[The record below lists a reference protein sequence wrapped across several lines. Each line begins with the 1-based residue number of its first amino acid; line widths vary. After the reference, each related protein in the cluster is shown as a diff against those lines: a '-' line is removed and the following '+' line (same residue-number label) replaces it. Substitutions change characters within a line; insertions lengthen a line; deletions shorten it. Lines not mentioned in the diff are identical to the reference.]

1 MNTQDCSEPC
11 GVCTATLIE
20 KDVVIQEFTHMPCC
34 TYVICYE
41 CINKCKFKCPQ
52 CRQVHNKRDI
62 LEATL
67 NVGLSLAPEVD
78 WAPERLEEE
87 DEEFKAALEQS
98 LSCSAPFK
106 SVKIA
111 LKSLEWDEAVL
122 TALCSAEDDQMA
134 AAIEESLLFASDP
147 CFAEESPVKNPKA
160 SKAPAS
166 KGEPAGAPAGA
177 PAKNPKAPSKTPAK
191 APVKPTKAPAA
202 KVTKG
207 ALKKKQTD
215 RDRPQFKIIQVRPDN
230 IVQHKKKRQV
240 VTQAQQSFNTPF
252 VFSFNA
258 AKALLHAKK
267 NQ

>member
-67 NVGLSLAPEVD
+67 NVGLSLAPQVD

-87 DEEFKAALEQS
+87 DLEFKAALEQS

-111 LKSLEWDEAVL
+111 LKSLEWDE
-122 TALCSAEDDQMA
+122 DDQMA
-134 AAIEESLLFASDP
+134 AAIEESLLFASDA
-147 CFAEESPVKNPKA
+147 CFSKGATTSD
-160 SKAPAS
+160 KAPV
-166 KGEPAGAPAGA
+166 
-177 PAKNPKAPSKTPAK
+177 KNPKAPSKTPAK
-191 APVKPTKAPAA
+191 NPKAPAA

-207 ALKKKQTD
+207 ALKKKQSD
-215 RDRPQFKIIQVRPDN
+215 RDRPQFKIIQVKPDN
-230 IVQHKKKRQV
+230 IVHHKKKRQV

>member
-11 GVCTATLIE
+11 GEPCGVCTATLVE
-20 KDVVIQEFTHMPCC
+20 NDVVIQEFTHMPCC

-78 WAPERLEEE
+78 WAPEEE
-87 DEEFKAALEQS
+87 DEELKAALEQS

-111 LKSLEWDEAVL
+111 LKSLEWDE
-122 TALCSAEDDQMA
+122 DDQMA

-147 CFAEESPVKNPKA
+147 CFAEESPVKKPKA

-177 PAKNPKAPSKTPAK
+177 PAGEPVKKPKAPSKTPAK
-191 APVKPTKAPAA
+191 APVKPTKAPANN
-202 KVTKG
+202 KG

>member
-52 CRQVHNKRDI
+52 CRAVHNKRDI

-78 WAPERLEEE
+78 WAPEEE

-98 LSCSAPFK
+98 LLPTK
-106 SVKIA
+106 SV
-111 LKSLEWDEAVL
+111 KSLEWDE
-122 TALCSAEDDQMA
+122 EDQVN

-147 CFAEESPVKNPKA
+147 CFAEESPVKKPKA

-166 KGEPAGAPAGA
+166 KGAPAGA
-177 PAKNPKAPSKTPAK
+177 PVKNPKAPSKTPAK
-191 APVKPTKAPAA
+191 APVKATKAPANN
-202 KVTKG
+202 KG
-207 ALKKKQTD
+207 ALKKKQSD

>member
-34 TYVICYE
+34 TYIICYE

-62 LEATL
+62 LDATL
-67 NVGLSLAPEVD
+67 NVGLSLAPEVAPEVD
-78 WAPERLEEE
+78 WAPEEE

-111 LKSLEWDEAVL
+111 LKSLEWDE
-122 TALCSAEDDQMA
+122 DDQMA
-134 AAIEESLLFASDP
+134 AAIEESLLFASDA
-147 CFAEESPVKNPKA
+147 CFSKGATTSD
-160 SKAPAS
+160 KAPV
-166 KGEPAGAPAGA
+166 
-177 PAKNPKAPSKTPAK
+177 KNPKAPSKTPAK
-191 APVKPTKAPAA
+191 APVKATKAPANN
-202 KVTKG
+202 KG
-207 ALKKKQTD
+207 ALKKKQSD
-215 RDRPQFKIIQVRPDN
+215 RDRPQFKIIQVKPDN
-230 IVQHKKKRQV
+230 IVHHKKKRQV

>member
-1 MNTQDCSEPC
+1 
-11 GVCTATLIE
+11 
-20 KDVVIQEFTHMPCC
+20 MPCC

-52 CRQVHNKRDI
+52 CRAVHNKRDI

-67 NVGLSLAPEVD
+67 NVGLSLVPEVNHEV
-78 WAPERLEEE
+78 APEEE
-87 DEEFKAALEQS
+87 DEELKAALEQS
-98 LSCSAPFK
+98 VSCSAPLK
-106 SVKIA
+106 SVK
-111 LKSLEWDEAVL
+111 SLDWE
-122 TALCSAEDDQMA
+122 EDDQMA

-147 CFAEESPVKNPKA
+147 CFSEGAPVKAPGKNPKALAATHLGTSPVKNPKA
-160 SKAPAS
+160 TKAPAS
-166 KGEPAGAPAGA
+166 KVA
-177 PAKNPKAPSKTPAK
+177 
-191 APVKPTKAPAA
+191 
-202 KVTKG
+202 KG
-207 ALKKKQTD
+207 ALKKKQSD